1 MKTIQKEKRE
11 NKRDMR
17 LSWLKRTI
25 HVYSEN
31 GKNVPELRLKQIQIQ
46 IVGAF
51 YGINCRVAH
60 TVKKQLKTVTYIYM

>member
-11 NKRDMR
+11 NKRDIWDCHGKNE
-17 LSWLKRTI
+17 L
-25 HVYSEN
+25 YSEN